1 MTTTQ
6 PLAERFPGLDPPLAA
21 QLEQAAALGLPSL
34 AELTPAQARDRVRA
48 GDAAVP
54 AGPDMRAVTEQAIRP
69 AGIPVRRYEPYEL
82 SAAAAVV
89 WFHGGGWVTG
99 DLTYSDQICRL
110 IAQAA
115 GAEVISVDYRLAPEH
130 RFPAAVQDGLAAAR
144 WVAAGGAGR
153 PPGPILLAGDSAGG
167 NIAAVCAQQLAS
179 DPQVTLAGQLLVY
192 PVLDDDTSR
201 DSYRRNGGVV
211 LGAREMSW
219 FFDQYCP
226 AGERGSPL
234 FAPLRAP
241 DLAGLPA
248 TVIAVAG
255 HDPLC
260 DEGAAYARALAG
272 AGVQATLLDYAALV
286 HGFLRFTAISPAA
299 AAAARE
305 LAQAAA
311 RLARAS

>member
-1 MTTTQ
+1 
-6 PLAERFPGLDPPLAA
+6 
-21 QLEQAAALGLPSL
+21 
-34 AELTPAQARDRVRA
+34 
-48 GDAAVP
+48 
-54 AGPDMRAVTEQAIRP
+54 
-69 AGIPVRRYEPYEL
+69 
-82 SAAAAVV
+82 
-89 WFHGGGWVTG
+89 
-99 DLTYSDQICRL
+99 
-110 IAQAA
+110 
-115 GAEVISVDYRLAPEH
+115 
-130 RFPAAVQDGLAAAR
+130 
-144 WVAAGGAGR
+144 
-153 PPGPILLAGDSAGG
+153 
-167 NIAAVCAQQLAS
+167 
-179 DPQVTLAGQLLVY
+179 
-192 PVLDDDTSR
+192 
-201 DSYRRNGGVV
+201 
-211 LGAREMSW
+211 MSW